1 MRTTVDLDEEPLD
14 TRDGVPL
21 LPRKPGASPVTSKKV
36 KDLLESEAANERKL
50 HAFACAFSQAVA
62 AKLRA

>member
-36 KDLLESEAANERKL
+36 KDLLESEAANERE
-50 HAFACAFSQAVA
+50 
-62 AKLRA
+62 

>member
-21 LPRKPGASPVTSKKV
+21 LPRKPGANPVTSEKV
-36 KDLLESEAANERKL
+36 KDLLESEAANERE
-50 HAFACAFSQAVA
+50 
-62 AKLRA
+62 